1 MSPQLARY
9 PCRALT
15 CIMEEGRERKKR
27 TEARRRKGGGK
38 RKREE
43 EGKRAGRGREEPRK
57 ERYWN
62 CKFIGRGRKPII
74 IML

>member
-27 TEARRRKGGGK
+27 TEARRRKGGG
-38 RKREE
+38 EE
-43 EGKRAGRGREEPRK
+43 K
-57 ERYWN
+57 ERRRGE
-62 CKFIGRGRKPII
+62 KGGERKGRAKERKVLELQIYRQG
-74 IML
+74 